1 MSEVFTPLLVGKEGG
16 DIFTALP
23 GHYAASGL
31 LSDYFIGS
39 AQVAAVMQFLAHT
52 PMRVAWIG
60 ENAYEDLPLKLFL
73 NDPFNLFPLGG
84 GFINNAQE
92 FFKYY
97 SALWQEGAPIKRS
110 FIKIKGDVYS
120 LRSDGD
126 VYLHRG
132 DTLAYTYPHGKDFYI
147 VNITKKCYLDMAEY
161 YAQGKAANDLTLREP
176 LPMLTALWND
186 PKLRSNYK
194 GNKCSEDVG
203 SWAFDEIFVSDEDP
217 TSVGILC
224 RGYKKVSF
232 CFCNN

>member
-1 MSEVFTPLLVGKEGG
+1 MSNVFTPVLVGKEGG

-23 GHYAASGL
+23 GHHNVSGF
-31 LSDYFIGS
+31 LSDYLIGN
-39 AQVAAVMQFLAHT
+39 AQVAVVMHTLSHT
-52 PMRVAWIG
+52 PMRVAWVG
-60 ENAYEDLPLKLFL
+60 EDAYEDMKKLFL
-73 NDPFNLFPLGG
+73 NNPFVFPLGG
-84 GFINNAQE
+84 GFIKTAQD
-92 FFKYY
+92 FLKYY
-97 SALWQEGAPIKRS
+97 SALWEEGSPIRRN

-126 VYLHRG
+126 IYLHRK

-176 LPMLTALWND
+176 LPMLTALWNN

-194 GNKCSEDVG
+194 GNKCREDVG
-203 SWAFDEIFVSDEDP
+203 SWAFDEIFVSDENP